1 MVRNPSPYIQIFRAV
16 SSGLLWF
23 FSLSWIVFKLTGL
36 IFNSESILFR
46 VVRVK
51 YRKYNVFVMIWESH
65 NVNIFYAFSMRIST
79 SIKLSIISLL
89 KWIRFRSY
97 LTINCQ
103 QTICVTKK
111 YLFWSGVEKLFK
123 IIKQYLT
130 KKTSAWPEHKYK
142 REASQQLHLEYKLL
156 NNSLTILG

>member
-51 YRKYNVFVMIWESH
+51 YRKYNVFVMI
-65 NVNIFYAFSMRIST
+65 
-79 SIKLSIISLL
+79 
-89 KWIRFRSY
+89 
-97 LTINCQ
+97 
-103 QTICVTKK
+103 
-111 YLFWSGVEKLFK
+111 
-123 IIKQYLT
+123 
-130 KKTSAWPEHKYK
+130 
-142 REASQQLHLEYKLL
+142 
-156 NNSLTILG
+156 